1 MRRIVTLIILVL
13 GCFALNAQ
21 TNYIPPAGGN
31 VTYTVSHGDKFYDP
45 GGPGGCPG
53 NDGCAN
59 NFPNCGCITYVTLMP
74 SVPGAYV
81 EVEFLV
87 LAMFNTNSS
96 FDWMVI
102 YDNSGPSGTRLFD
115 NGPGGPNVPYA
126 TQGADPMFTVTAT
139 NPTGAL
145 TFQFRA
151 SGVVNRAGWDADIRL
166 QNILPINGVSFFSGW
181 NEGEVNVLKWESE
194 VVDPLTE
201 FVIERSEDGIGFD
214 QIASVAATGG
224 IENNGLYEFQFEDD
238 TPLGGMSYY
247 RIHEIDENGFSAFSA
262 VVRVFYSEKGEH
274 PLEIVSMGNSASGGQ
289 TNVLYNAE
297 EGGVFR
303 YQLFNTAGQEV
314 ANGGIKG
321 QAGFHGFSLNTEALG
336 TGIYI
341 LNLINHKGEAS
352 TIKWVKS

>member
-1 MRRIVTLIILVL
+1 MRRIVTLTILLL
-13 GCFALNAQ
+13 GCVALNAQ

-31 VTYTVSHGDKFYDP
+31 VTYTVSNGDKFYDP

-74 SVPGAYV
+74 SSPGAYV

-87 LAMFNTNSS
+87 LAMFNTASS

-102 YDNSGPSGTRLFD
+102 YDNNGPSGTRLFD

-181 NEGEVNVLKWESE
+181 NEGDVNVLKWESQI
-194 VVDPLTE
+194 VDPLTE
-201 FVIERSEDGIGFD
+201 FAVERSGNGVDFD
-214 QIASVAATGG
+214 RIDAVAATSGV
-224 IENNGLYEFQFEDD
+224 ESNGLYEFEFEDE
-238 TPLGGMSYY
+238 TPYQGISYY
-247 RIHEIDENGFSAFSA
+247 RIQEVDENGFTAFSS
-262 VVRVFYSEKGEH
+262 VIRVFKAESAGQ
-274 PLEIVSMGNSASGGQ
+274 PLEIVSMGSGASNEQ
-289 TNVLYNAE
+289 VNVMYNAE
-297 EGGVFR
+297 EGGIFR
-303 YQLFNTAGQEV
+303 YHLFNTAGQEV
-314 ANGGIKG
+314 ANGGVKG
-321 QAGFHGFSLNTEALG
+321 QAGFHGFTLNAEALG
-336 TGIYI
+336 TGVYI